1 MGIIG
6 TRRSKRHVKIK
17 VVEKLG
23 NFPLR
28 YLEADYVLHIEKN
41 HLNNLSRKYTWI
53 VDPDLSDFAS
63 LKKPITHITD
73 CIHVR
78 DWVFYLRDLKIFYN
92 IYILRILCMF
102 KTVKTKLEQLNAVM
116 KGPQDYLARS
126 K

>member
-6 TRRSKRHVKIK
+6 TRRSRRHVKIK

-78 DWVFYLRDLKIFYN
+78 DWVFHLRNLKIFYN
-92 IYILRILCMF
+92 IYILRILC
-102 KTVKTKLEQLNAVM
+102 T
-116 KGPQDYLARS
+116 LARTFWFLIAHVNMS
-126 K
+126 NIDEAVIVRW